1 MSPAT
6 RTRGRSDGAARSSDD
21 SHGPSPSRRSEAP
34 PRVRVLG
41 AALQQWL
48 SRPLTSLHL
57 VLAVFGLLTAL
68 GLVMVL
74 SASSVNAYAAGG
86 SSYGV
91 FFRQFAFALV
101 GAVLFW
107 IGVRVPPR
115 RWRAAS
121 PWLLAGC
128 LVLLVLVLVP
138 GLGATVNGSR
148 SWFRVAGLSLQP
160 SEITKIALALWGA
173 HVLVRHR
180 PAPRRWRQA
189 LMPVMPVALL
199 IFTLVVAQPDLGT
212 TISLAVI
219 VAALLW
225 FSCAPVGLLALLSTA
240 GVIGAV
246 VLGVVASYRQS
257 RIAAFLDPSS
267 ADPLG
272 PAYQARQALY
282 SLADGGMFGQGLGQ
296 GRAKWSYLPNA
307 DNDFIFAIIGEE
319 LGFLGAFAVIILFVT
334 LAYTG
339 LRIAARST
347 DPWIRVVAG
356 TLTVWLVVQAAINIG
371 YVVGLLP
378 VTGIPL
384 PLVSSGGTSL
394 ALALFA
400 GGLLANFARHEAD
413 AAAVLRTQGQGRL
426 ARALRLPPP
435 EPVRARPRAR

>member
-1 MSPAT
+1 VSGPARADRST
-6 RTRGRSDGAARSSDD
+6 RPEGRAFAVSA
-21 SHGPSPSRRSEAP
+21 
-34 PRVRVLG
+34 
-41 AALQQWL
+41 WL
-48 SRPLTSLHL
+48 ARPLTSLHL

-86 SSYGV
+86 SSYAV
-91 FFRQFAFALV
+91 FFRQLAFAAL

-107 IGVRVPPR
+107 VGLRVPPR
-115 RWRAAS
+115 RWRAMS

-138 GLGATVNGSR
+138 GLGAEVNGSR
-148 SWFRVAGLSLQP
+148 SWLRVGGVSLQP
-160 SEITKIALALWGA
+160 SELTKVALALWGA
-173 HVLVRHR
+173 HVLARHR

-189 LMPVMPVALL
+189 VLPLVPVALG
-199 IFTLVVAQPDLGT
+199 IFALVVLQPDLGT
-212 TISLAVI
+212 TISLMIV

-225 FSCAPVGLLALLSTA
+225 FACAPLGLMALLSTL
-240 GVIGAV
+240 GVLGAV

-257 RIAAFLDPSS
+257 RITAFLDPNSV
-267 ADPLG
+267 DPLG
-272 PAYQARQALY
+272 PGYQARQALY
-282 SLADGGMFGQGLGQ
+282 SLADGGLFGSGLGQ

-319 LGFLGAFAVIILFVT
+319 LGFLGALAVIALFAT

-339 LRIAARST
+339 LRIAVRNS
-347 DPWIRVVAG
+347 DPWIRIVSA
-356 TLTVWLVVQAAINIG
+356 TLSVWLVAQAAINIG

-394 ALALFA
+394 ALALFS
-400 GGLLANFARHEAD
+400 GGLLANFARHETEAS
-413 AAAVLRTQGQGRL
+413 ALLRTEGQGTF
-426 ARALRLPPP
+426 ARALGLGI
-435 EPVRARPRAR
+435 PVRTRSAAPAPRAGSAPSSPVARAARASRR

>member
-1 MSPAT
+1 VTSTQRRPGRPG
-6 RTRGRSDGAARSSDD
+6 RTR
-21 SHGPSPSRRSEAP
+21 RRTQAP
-34 PRVRVLG
+34 PHVRALG
-41 AALQQWL
+41 GALSQWL
-48 SRPLTSLHL
+48 GRPLTSLHL

-91 FFRQFAFALV
+91 FFRQFAFAVL
-101 GAVLFW
+101 GAGLFW
-107 IGVRVPPR
+107 LGLRVPPR

-128 LVLLVLVLVP
+128 LVLLALVLVP
-138 GLGATVNGSR
+138 GLGAQVNGSR

-189 LMPVMPVALL
+189 LLPMVPVAML
-199 IFTLVVAQPDLGT
+199 IFLLVMLQPDLGT
-212 TISLAVI
+212 TISLGVI
-219 VAALLW
+219 VVGLLW
-225 FSCAPVGLLALLSTA
+225 FAGAPLGLLALIGTL
-240 GVIGAV
+240 GVVGVV

-257 RIAAFLDPSS
+257 RLTAFLDPAN

-282 SLADGGMFGQGLGQ
+282 SLADGGVFGQGLGQ

-319 LGFLGAFAVIILFVT
+319 LGFLGASAVIALFVT

-339 LRIAARST
+339 LRIAARSV
-347 DPWIRVVAG
+347 DPWIRVVAA

-400 GGLLANFARHEAD
+400 GGLLANFARHETD
-413 AAAVLRTQGQGRL
+413 AAAALRTHGQGRL
-426 ARALRLPPP
+426 ARLLGLPPP
-435 EPVRARPRAR
+435 EPGRVRTT

>member
-1 MSPAT
+1 MRAL
-6 RTRGRSDGAARSSDD
+6 GGALSAW
-21 SHGPSPSRRSEAP
+21 
-34 PRVRVLG
+34 LG
-41 AALQQWL
+41 
-48 SRPLTSLHL
+48 RPLTSLHL

-91 FFRQFAFALV
+91 FFRQLAFAVL
-101 GAVLFW
+101 GAGLFW
-107 IGVRVPPR
+107 VGLRVPPR

-128 LVLLVLVLVP
+128 LVLLALVLVP
-138 GLGATVNGSR
+138 GLGAQVNGSR

-189 LMPVMPVALL
+189 LLPMVPVAVL
-199 IFTLVVAQPDLGT
+199 IFVLVMLQPDLGT
-212 TISLAVI
+212 TISLGVI
-219 VAALLW
+219 VVGLLW
-225 FSCAPVGLLALLSTA
+225 FAGAPLGLLALFGTL
-240 GVIGAV
+240 GVVGVV
-246 VLGVVASYRQS
+246 VLGVAASYRQS
-257 RIAAFLDPSS
+257 RLTAFLDPLN

-282 SLADGGMFGQGLGQ
+282 SLADGGVFGQGLGQ

-319 LGFLGAFAVIILFVT
+319 LGFLGASAVISLFVT

-339 LRIAARST
+339 LRIAARSV
-347 DPWIRVVAG
+347 DPWIRVVAA

-400 GGLLANFARHEAD
+400 GGLLANFARHETD
-413 AAAVLRTQGQGRL
+413 AAAALRAHGQGRL
-426 ARALRLPPP
+426 ARALGLPPP
-435 EPVRARPRAR
+435 EPGRARTT

>member
-1 MSPAT
+1 MTASPPRERRPRTTRAT
-6 RTRGRSDGAARSSDD
+6 RTRQ
-21 SHGPSPSRRSEAP
+21 AP
-34 PRVRVLG
+34 PDVRALG
-41 AALQQWL
+41 SALSQWL
-48 SRPLTSLHL
+48 GRPLTSLHL

-91 FFRQFAFALV
+91 FFRQLTF
-101 GAVLFW
+101 AVLGAGLFW
-107 IGVRVPPR
+107 LGLRIPPR

-121 PWLLAGC
+121 PWLLFGC
-128 LVLLVLVLVP
+128 LVLLALVLVP
-138 GLGATVNGSR
+138 GLGAQVNGSR
-148 SWFRVAGLSLQP
+148 SWFRFAGVSLQP
-160 SEITKIALALWGA
+160 SELTKVALALWGA
-173 HVLVRHR
+173 HVLARHR

-189 LMPVMPVALL
+189 LMPVVPVALL
-199 IFTLVVAQPDLGT
+199 ILLLVMLQPDLGT
-212 TISLAVI
+212 TISLGVI
-219 VAALLW
+219 VVSLLW
-225 FSCAPVGLLALLSTA
+225 FAGAPLGLMALLGTS

-257 RIAAFLDPSS
+257 RIVAFLDPEN

-282 SLADGGMFGQGLGQ
+282 SLADGGVFGQGLGQ

-319 LGFLGAFAVIILFVT
+319 LGFLGAFAVIALFCT

-339 LRIAARST
+339 LRIAARSA
-347 DPWIRVVAG
+347 DPWIRVVSS
-356 TLTVWLVVQAAINIG
+356 TLTVWLVVQAVINIG

-384 PLVSSGGTSL
+384 PLVSAGGTSL
-394 ALALFA
+394 ALALFS
-400 GGLLANFARHEAD
+400 GGLLANFARHETD
-413 AAAVLRTQGQGRL
+413 AAAALRTHGQGRL
-426 ARALRLPPP
+426 ARALRLPLP
-435 EPVRARPRAR
+435 EPHRPPRAT

>member
-1 MSPAT
+1 VTT
-6 RTRGRSDGAARSSDD
+6 RTTGRT
-21 SHGPSPSRRSEAP
+21 PRRTRQAP
-34 PRVRVLG
+34 PNVRALAG
-41 AALQQWL
+41 ALSQWL
-48 SRPLTSLHL
+48 GRPLTSLHL

-91 FFRQFAFALV
+91 FFRQLAFAVL
-101 GAVLFW
+101 GAGLFW
-107 IGVRVPPR
+107 LGLRVPPR

-128 LVLLVLVLVP
+128 LVLLALVLVP
-138 GLGATVNGSR
+138 GLGAQVNGSR

-189 LMPVMPVALL
+189 LLPMVPVAML
-199 IFTLVVAQPDLGT
+199 IFVLVMLQPDLGT
-212 TISLAVI
+212 TISLGVI
-219 VAALLW
+219 VVGLLW
-225 FSCAPVGLLALLSTA
+225 FAGAPLGLLALFGTV
-240 GVIGAV
+240 GVIGVV
-246 VLGVVASYRQS
+246 VLGVAASYRQS
-257 RIAAFLDPSS
+257 RITAFLDPMN

-272 PAYQARQALY
+272 PAYQARQALF
-282 SLADGGMFGQGLGQ
+282 SLADGGVFGQGLGQ

-319 LGFLGAFAVIILFVT
+319 LGFLGAAAVIALFGT

-339 LRIAARST
+339 LRIAARSV
-347 DPWIRVVAG
+347 DPWIRVVAA
-356 TLTVWLVVQAAINIG
+356 TLTVWLVIQAAINIG

-400 GGLLANFARHEAD
+400 GGLLANFARHETE
-413 AAAVLRTQGQGRL
+413 AAAALRAHGQGRL

-435 EPVRARPRAR
+435 EPGRARTT

>member
-1 MSPAT
+1 M
-6 RTRGRSDGAARSSDD
+6 
-21 SHGPSPSRRSEAP
+21 
-34 PRVRVLG
+34 
-41 AALQQWL
+41 
-48 SRPLTSLHL
+48 PL
-57 VLAVFGLLTAL
+57 
-68 GLVMVL
+68 
-74 SASSVNAYAAGG
+74 
-86 SSYGV
+86 
-91 FFRQFAFALV
+91 
-101 GAVLFW
+101 
-107 IGVRVPPR
+107 
-115 RWRAAS
+115 
-121 PWLLAGC
+121 
-128 LVLLVLVLVP
+128 
-138 GLGATVNGSR
+138 
-148 SWFRVAGLSLQP
+148 
-160 SEITKIALALWGA
+160 
-173 HVLVRHR
+173 
-180 PAPRRWRQA
+180 
-189 LMPVMPVALL
+189 MPVALL
-199 IFTLVVAQPDLGT
+199 ILTLVVAQPDLGT
-212 TISLAVI
+212 TISLAVV

-225 FSCAPVGLLALLSTA
+225 FACAPLGLLALLGTA

-246 VLGVVASYRQS
+246 VLGVVATYRQS
-257 RIAAFLDPSS
+257 RIAAFLDPSG

-282 SLADGGMFGQGLGQ
+282 SLADGGVFGQGLGQ

-319 LGFLGAFAVIILFVT
+319 LGFLGAFAVIALFVT

-339 LRIAARST
+339 LRIAARSI

-435 EPVRARPRAR
+435 AVRARARTG

>member
-1 MSPAT
+1 MT
-6 RTRGRSDGAARSSDD
+6 TRSSA
-21 SHGPSPSRRSEAP
+21 PRRERPARGQAP
-34 PRVRVLG
+34 PHVRALG
-41 AALQQWL
+41 GALHQWL
-48 SRPLTSLHL
+48 GRPLTSLHL

-74 SASSVNAYAAGG
+74 SASSVNAYASGG

-91 FFRQFAFALV
+91 FVRQAAFAVL
-101 GAVLFW
+101 GAGLFW
-107 IGVRVPPR
+107 LGLRVPPR

-121 PWLLAGC
+121 PWLLGVC
-128 LVLLVLVLVP
+128 LLLLALVLVP
-138 GLGATVNGSR
+138 GLGAEVNGSR

-189 LMPVMPVALL
+189 LLPMVPVAV
-199 IFTLVVAQPDLGT
+199 LVFVLVMLQPDLGT
-212 TISLAVI
+212 TISLGVI
-219 VAALLW
+219 VVALLW
-225 FSCAPVGLLALLSTA
+225 FAGAPLGLLALIGTG
-240 GVIGAV
+240 GVVGMV
-246 VLGVVASYRQS
+246 VLGVIASYRQS
-257 RIAAFLDPSS
+257 RIAAFLDPAN

-282 SLADGGMFGQGLGQ
+282 SLADGGLFGQGLGQ

-319 LGFLGAFAVIILFVT
+319 LGFLGAVAVIALFVT

-339 LRIAARST
+339 LRIAARSV
-347 DPWIRVVAG
+347 DPWIRVVSA

-400 GGLLANFARHEAD
+400 GGLLANFARHETD
-413 AAAVLRTQGQGRL
+413 AAAALRTHGQGRL

-435 EPVRARPRAR
+435 DPVRAR

>member
-1 MSPAT
+1 VT
-6 RTRGRSDGAARSSDD
+6 
-21 SHGPSPSRRSEAP
+21 
-34 PRVRVLG
+34 RVRELG
-41 AALQQWL
+41 GALAAWL
-48 SRPLTSLHL
+48 GRPLTSLHL

-74 SASSVNAYAAGG
+74 SASAVNAYAAGG
-86 SSYGV
+86 SAYGV
-91 FFRQFAFALV
+91 FARQLVFAGL

-107 IGVRVPPR
+107 IGLRVPPR

-121 PWLLAGC
+121 PWLLAIC

-138 GLGATVNGSR
+138 GLGAEVNGSR
-148 SWFRVAGLSLQP
+148 SWFRIAGVSLQP
-160 SEITKIALALWGA
+160 SELTKVALALWGA

-180 PAPRRWRQA
+180 PAPRHWRQA
-189 LMPVMPVALL
+189 LLPLMPVALL
-199 IFTLVVAQPDLGT
+199 ILALVVLQPDLGT
-212 TISLAVI
+212 TVSLAV
-219 VAALLW
+219 VVVALLW
-225 FSCAPVGLLALLSTA
+225 FACAPLGLLVLLATA
-240 GVIGAV
+240 GVLGAV

-257 RIAAFLDPSS
+257 RIAAFLDPSGS
-267 ADPLG
+267 DPLG

-282 SLADGGMFGQGLGQ
+282 SLADGGVFGQGLGQ

-319 LGFLGAFAVIILFVT
+319 LGFLGAFAVIGLFVT
-334 LAYTG
+334 LALTG
-339 LRIAARST
+339 LRIAARSV

-356 TLTVWLVVQAAINIG
+356 TLTVWLVAQAAINIG

-400 GGLLANFARHEAD
+400 GGLLANFARHEVD
-413 AAAVLRTQGQGRL
+413 AAAVLRSAAPGRL
-426 ARALRLPPP
+426 AGLVPSPLRLPPP
-435 EPVRARPRAR
+435 EPVRARARAA

>member
-1 MSPAT
+1 MTS
-6 RTRGRSDGAARSSDD
+6 RTPRTT
-21 SHGPSPSRRSEAP
+21 AP
-34 PRVRVLG
+34 PPVRALG
-41 AALQQWL
+41 ATLQQWL
-48 SRPLTSLHL
+48 GRPLTSLHL

-91 FFRQFAFALV
+91 FFRQSAFAVV

-107 IGVRVPPR
+107 VGLRVPPR

-138 GLGATVNGSR
+138 GLGAEVNGSR
-148 SWFRVAGLSLQP
+148 SWFRVAGVSLQP
-160 SEITKIALALWGA
+160 SELTKVALALWGA

-189 LMPVMPVALL
+189 LMPLMPVALL
-199 IFTLVVAQPDLGT
+199 ILTLVVSQPDLGT
-212 TISLAVI
+212 TISLAV
-219 VAALLW
+219 VVGALLW
-225 FSCAPVGLLALLSTA
+225 FACAPLGLLALLGTG

-257 RIAAFLDPSS
+257 RITAFLDPSG

-282 SLADGGMFGQGLGQ
+282 SLADGGVFGQGLGQ

-319 LGFLGAFAVIILFVT
+319 LGFLGAFAVIALFVT

-339 LRIAARST
+339 LRIAARSV

-426 ARALRLPPP
+426 AWALRLPPP
-435 EPVRARPRAR
+435 AVRARARTG